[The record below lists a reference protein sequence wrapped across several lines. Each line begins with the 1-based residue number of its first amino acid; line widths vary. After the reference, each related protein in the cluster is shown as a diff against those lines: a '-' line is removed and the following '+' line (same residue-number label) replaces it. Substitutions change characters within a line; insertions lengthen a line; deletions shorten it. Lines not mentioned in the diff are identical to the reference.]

1 MWTNTLRNKI
11 KYHISVSK
19 PLRRLR
25 FIFLMKNYVSYFT
38 NIPHSSA
45 TGEVFPITSMIT
57 CTSKCLIYDL
67 WCHRCRNSASANPGS
82 DQYTGKT
89 EDSASKRFNGHK
101 SDIITGKIYKAVAE
115 HFHQPGHQLSDLR
128 FLPFESVN
136 SSDPTVLA
144 SREQY
149 WISKK
154 QTFNLGIN
162 RQK

>member
-1 MWTNTLRNKI
+1 MISGVIGVGIRHQQIQDQTNTQE
-11 KYHISVSK
+11 
-19 PLRRLR
+19 RL
-25 FIFLMKNYVSYFT
+25 
-38 NIPHSSA
+38 
-45 TGEVFPITSMIT
+45 
-57 CTSKCLIYDL
+57 
-67 WCHRCRNSASANPGS
+67 
-82 DQYTGKT
+82 
-89 EDSASKRFNGHK
+89 RFNGHK

-115 HFHQPGHQLSDLR
+115 HFHQPGHQLSDLI